1 MKSLGERLKRN
12 WKRAPK
18 KVRQTIVLIAGSTV
32 VLTGIIML
40 VLPGPGWAAIF
51 LGFAI
56 LATEFTLA
64 ERARDWMISQL
75 KIIINWLERTWRRLR
90 KK

>member
-1 MKSLGERLKRN
+1 MKTIKRN

-18 KVRQTIVLIAGSTV
+18 KVRQTLTFIVGSTL
-32 VLTGIIML
+32 VLTGLAML

-56 LATEFTLA
+56 LATEFTVA
-64 ERARDWMISQL
+64 EKARDWMIAQL
-75 KIIINWLERTWRRLR
+75 KLVVGWARQQWRNIGREH
-90 KK
+90 KP